1 MGSLQNRR
9 LREVTKINSFNLT
22 TFKAFQWS
30 LTFKDR
36 QKNPFEQLQT
46 LKENRFSDCFSG
58 MQKLRFNEFRVHV
71 VLMHYETDAQ
81 KIEKS
86 SVSHF

>member
-46 LKENRFSDCFSG
+46 LKENLFSDCFSG

-71 VLMHYETDAQ
+71 VLTHYETDAQ